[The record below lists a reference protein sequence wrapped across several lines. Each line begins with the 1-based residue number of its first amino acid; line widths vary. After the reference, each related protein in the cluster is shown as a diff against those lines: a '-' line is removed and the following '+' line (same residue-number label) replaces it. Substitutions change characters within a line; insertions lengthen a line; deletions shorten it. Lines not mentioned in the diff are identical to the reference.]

1 MSTIFFGIISV
12 LLYFWVSFRLG
23 VRLFANRSDT
33 IDKKLPIVMGMGAV
47 TLHALVVNAT
57 LVTAEGFNFSFFN
70 AVSLL
75 TCAIAMLIVLASIAK
90 PVENLGI
97 ILFPLAAIA
106 AVLSLA
112 FPTDT
117 AHLNDAKVGL
127 DIHIL
132 TSILAFGFLALAA
145 IQSTLLAVQNHHLRH
160 RQPGGF
166 IRALP
171 PLQTMEKLLFQMIG
185 LGFIL
190 QTLSLF
196 SGFIFLEDMFA
207 QHMVHKTVLAITAW
221 LVFSILL
228 WGRWRFGWRGRT
240 AIRWTIGGFVALL
253 LAYIG
258 SKMVLELVLNQA

>member
-1 MSTIFFGIISV
+1 MSTIFFGATSV
-12 LLYFWVSFRLG
+12 LLYLWVSFRLG
-23 VRLFANRSDT
+23 VRLFANRADT
-33 IDKKLPIVMGMGAV
+33 MDKKLPIVLGMGAV

-75 TCAIAMLIVLASIAK
+75 SCMVALLILLASILK

-106 AVLSLA
+106 TALSLA
-112 FPTDT
+112 FPTDAT
-117 AHLNDAKVGL
+117 HLNDAKVGL

-132 TSILAFGFLALAA
+132 TSILAFGFLNIAA
-145 IQSTLLAVQNHHLRH
+145 IQALLLAVQNRQLRH
-160 RQPGGF
+160 RHPGGF
-166 IRALP
+166 IRSLP

-190 QTLSLF
+190 QTLSLL
-196 SGFIFLEDMFA
+196 SGFVFLEDMFA

-221 LVFSILL
+221 LVFAILL

-240 AIRWTIGGFVALL
+240 AIRWTLGGFASLL

-258 SKMVLELVLNQA
+258 SKMVLELVLG